1 MTNEE
6 NAEHPF
12 PPEKREKTRTAAF
25 FLANYRLYRI
35 FVVLLWDNWETMASE
50 LHDRLERLQRKSAV
64 LIEKYQALLAQSQQ
78 TTRELEESIA
88 SNARLKAQIEHLE
101 HENEYL
107 RLSHTVAPTAESV
120 AQTRAIISKLVRDI
134 DRCIS
139 QLNT

>member
-1 MTNEE
+1 
-6 NAEHPF
+6 
-12 PPEKREKTRTAAF
+12 
-25 FLANYRLYRI
+25 
-35 FVVLLWDNWETMASE
+35 MASE

-78 TTRELEESIA
+78 TMRELEESHA